1 MNKSLYEI
9 DAELQRIVDEIIDA
23 GGEITPELEEQLAI
37 TQDNLNEKLD
47 NYRKLF
53 TMIESRAL
61 ACKTEKQRIEV
72 LQKSRERAAKKLK
85 DAMLEAVLKWG
96 NSNKSGN
103 KIIELDDAKL
113 MTRATTVC
121 ETNAPLVLS
130 LIDAVLE
137 RYRELWNVDMLQPDA
152 DEANNIDPEDFVQT
166 VNANFAA
173 ENPDAAETIEERNDS
188 LFTVADLEATK
199 VKFEIELNLLDLCK
213 KVNWDVL
220 NMFFNHEHEAN
231 RVAASSTSD
240 YKQYITSRETAL
252 TVAELC
258 QSQFLTIK

>member
-1 MNKSLYEI
+1 MKESLFVI
-9 DAELQRIVDEIIDA
+9 DSQLESIIDEIIEN
-23 GGEITPELEEQLAI
+23 GGEITPELEEQLTI
-37 TQDNLNEKLD
+37 TQDNLNKKLD

-53 TMIESRAL
+53 TIIESRAL

-103 KIIELDDAKL
+103 KVIELDDAKL

-152 DEANNIDPEDFVQT
+152 DEANNIDPEGFVQT

-173 ENPDAAETIEERNDS
+173 ENPDAAETIEERNNT

-258 QSQFLTIK
+258 QSQSLTIK

>member
-1 MNKSLYEI
+1 MNKSLYQI

-103 KIIELDDAKL
+103 KVIELDDAKL
-113 MTRATTVC
+113 MTRTTTVC
-121 ETNAPLVLS
+121 ETNTPLVLS

-152 DEANNIDPEDFVQT
+152 DEANNIDPEGFVQT

-240 YKQYITSRETAL
+240 YKQYITSREIPL

-258 QSQFLTIK
+258 QSQSLTIK

>member
-103 KIIELDDAKL
+103 KVIELDDAKL

-121 ETNAPLVLS
+121 ETNAPLVLG

-152 DEANNIDPEDFVQT
+152 DEANNIDPEGFVQT
-166 VNANFAA
+166 VNANF
-173 ENPDAAETIEERNDS
+173 AAETIEERNDS

-231 RVAASSTSD
+231 RIAASSTSD

-258 QSQFLTIK
+258 QSQSLTIK